1 MNIGRRE
8 FLQLAGIV
16 TALSSTIRQASAQA
30 YPTQP
35 IRLIAP
41 FPAGQAADNI
51 ARLMAQALSDRLGQ
65 QVIVENRPGASG
77 NIGTELVTKAEP
89 DGYTL
94 LMEVVTSI
102 VINTSLYPHLN
113 FDFIRDIAPVA
124 NIGAGVYVLVVNP
137 EVPAKTLPE
146 FITYAKA
153 NPGAINM
160 VSAGIGTPP
169 HAFGALFMTMT
180 GIDMVHVPYSASY
193 MADLIGGRVQVM
205 FSPMPTTIQ
214 QIRAGQ
220 LRALAVTTKTRSELM
235 PDLPTIGEFVPGYEA
250 DGQFGIGAPSRT
262 PKEIIEKLNREINAS
277 LGDPAVRARLVG
289 LGVEPMPMTPAEFAK
304 SIAVETEKWAKVVK
318 ATGMKVE

>member
-102 VINTSLYPHLN
+102 VINTSLYPHPN
-113 FDFIRDIAPVA
+113 FDFIRYIAPVA

-146 FITYAKA
+146 SITYAKA
-153 NPGAINM
+153 NPGVINM

-214 QIRAGQ
+214 QFLRRPVARAGSDDEDPLRAYAGPADDRRIRAW
-220 LRALAVTTKTRSELM
+220 LRGRRSIRDRSAKPHPKGYHRETKQGDQRQPRRSCC
-235 PDLPTIGEFVPGYEA
+235 
-250 DGQFGIGAPSRT
+250 
-262 PKEIIEKLNREINAS
+262 AS
-277 LGDPAVRARLVG
+277 PACRPWR
-289 LGVEPMPMTPAEFAK
+289 
-304 SIAVETEKWAKVVK
+304 
-318 ATGMKVE
+318 